1 MGEPTDNADAVQR
14 ALELM
19 THPFGFRLAK
29 QHICVSTVGPTTR
42 HIRRMEAMPARL
54 AWSLHA
60 ADDELRK
67 LLVPTTRH
75 SMAELRDAFGD
86 VLSARRDRGL
96 MVELTMIDGINDQP
110 EHAAQLRELLEPLPG
125 KTRVNLIP
133 YNVNEGLGAAGAL
146 FLPSPPEAVKAFQ
159 RQLLDHGVICTVR
172 TARGDDEAAACGQ
185 LATKR
190 KR

>member
-1 MGEPTDNADAVQR
+1 MGCGPRLTRGDG
-14 ALELM
+14 ALGSG
-19 THPFGFRLAK
+19 PRCCRLPHRVA
-29 QHICVSTVGPTTR
+29 C
-42 HIRRMEAMPARL
+42 
-54 AWSLHA
+54 AW
-60 ADDELRK
+60 
-67 LLVPTTRH
+67 
-75 SMAELRDAFGD
+75 
-86 VLSARRDRGL
+86 
-96 MVELTMIDGINDQP
+96 
-110 EHAAQLRELLEPLPG
+110 QLRELLEPLPG

>member
-1 MGEPTDNADAVQR
+1 
-14 ALELM
+14 
-19 THPFGFRLAK
+19 
-29 QHICVSTVGPTTR
+29 
-42 HIRRMEAMPARL
+42 MPARL